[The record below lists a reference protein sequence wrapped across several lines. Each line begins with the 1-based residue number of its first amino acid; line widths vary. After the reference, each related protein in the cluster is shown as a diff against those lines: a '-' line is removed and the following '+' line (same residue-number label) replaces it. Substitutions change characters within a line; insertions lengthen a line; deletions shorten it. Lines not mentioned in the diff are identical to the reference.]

1 MANTEP
7 SNIEVTRRYRRVK
20 APRGTLVGWQLGTK
34 RSVSRVG
41 DIALGGLFIRTPDPP
56 RQQSV
61 VKLVLSTGIGA
72 VRARGVVRWVA
83 PTKGMAIE
91 FTAMNADDRGRLYG
105 LLRPLLER
113 QKNATERDV

>member
-1 MANTEP
+1 MASSEH
-7 SNIEVTRRYRRVK
+7 TRRYPRVK
-20 APRGTLVGWQLGTK
+20 APKGTFVGWQLGTR

-56 RQQSV
+56 PQQSFVKV
-61 VKLVLSTGIGA
+61 VLTTRTGT

>member
-1 MANTEP
+1 MASTEP
-7 SNIEVTRRYRRVK
+7 TRRYPRVK
-20 APRGTLVGWQLGTK
+20 APKGTFVGWQLGTR

-56 RQQSV
+56 PQQSF
-61 VKLVLSTGIGA
+61 VKIVLTTGTGA